1 MKHVL
6 LIFAL
11 LLSLSGCQSA
21 SHVRSYRVP
30 GSSTSLRIEMLQ
42 RDAVPIR
49 YELQIDGAF
58 VVEVGAADV
67 IERPVATMHKGR
79 RIELRGIASRGGA
92 FTIVVFV
99 DAERAGS
106 FDFQT

>member
-1 MKHVL
+1 M
-6 LIFAL
+6 
-11 LLSLSGCQSA
+11 
-21 SHVRSYRVP
+21 P

-58 VVEVGAADV
+58 VVEVGAVDV

-79 RIELRGIASRGGA
+79 WIEIRGIASRGGP

-99 DAERAGS
+99 DTERAGS